1 MIVTIHQPEHFPYL
15 GFFQKMERSDLF
27 VILDSVKYKKNDF
40 QNRNRFINTSGS
52 QEWFGVSVPKKSNSQ
67 KICDVLTL
75 DEKLNNWRNKV
86 IKKLEFNFSLS
97 KADLEE
103 IIEVYQHKKLCD
115 INIASIEWC
124 RKKLN
129 INTPMIKSSDLNV
142 KGQKSELLLSIC
154 KEVNAKSYL
163 SGPFGKKYLDT
174 ELFQENNIEVKF
186 FQPDV
191 PNHYSTLYNVLSKE
205 QY

>member
-15 GFFQKMERSDLF
+15 GFFQKMEHSDLF
-27 VILDSVKYKKNDF
+27 IILDNVKYKKNDF
-40 QNRNRFINTSGS
+40 QNRNRFINTAGR

-67 KICDVLTL
+67 HICDVLTL

-86 IKKLEFNFSLS
+86 IKKLEYNFNPS
-97 KADLEE
+97 KSDLEE
-103 IIEVYQHKKLCD
+103 LVKIYQHQKLCD

-163 SGPFGKKYLDT
+163 SGPFGKKYLDI
-174 ELFQENNIEVKF
+174 ELFQENNIEINF
-186 FQPDV
+186 FQPNV
-191 PNHYSTLYNVLSKE
+191 PNHYSALYNILLKE
-205 QY
+205 